1 MITSKDV
8 LKYEKLVNNLLKS
21 FLSNQRRDCITDAQ
35 ELKQVGMIAV
45 YNALRLYNKSK
56 GTFRNYVITAIK
68 HAFNRQRIFDTK
80 TLHDMDDSI
89 LDIISDNNDMSEN
102 ISNKILKD
110 KLTKV
115 INSLP
120 RVNLNTKKILLLRL
134 EGYSTIEIARMLD
147 MSYQNVAQVIN
158 NNKDTLRRKLQ
169 GEL

>member
-1 MITSKDV
+1 MITSKDIM
-8 LKYEKLVNNLLKS
+8 KYEKLVNNLLKS
-21 FLSNQRRDCITDAQ
+21 FLSNQRQDCITDAQ

-68 HAFNRQRIFDTK
+68 YAFNRQRIFDTK
-80 TLHDMDDSI
+80 TLHDVDDSI
-89 LDIISDNNDMSEN
+89 LDIIADNNDMSED

-110 KLTKV
+110 KLIKV

-120 RVNLNTKKILLLRL
+120 RVNPNTKKILLLRL
-134 EGYSTIEIARMLD
+134 EGYSTIEIGRMLN
-147 MSYQNVAQVIN
+147 MSYKNVAQVIN
-158 NNKDTLRRKLQ
+158 NNKDTLRKKLQ

>member
-1 MITSKDV
+1 MITNKDI

-68 HAFNRQRIFDTK
+68 HAFSRQRIFDTK

-89 LDIISDNNDMSEN
+89 LDIIADNNDTSEN
-102 ISNKILKD
+102 MSNKMLKD

-134 EGYSTIEIARMLD
+134 EGYSTIEIGRMLN

-158 NNKDTLRRKLQ
+158 NNKDTLRKKLQ